1 MNNKKR
7 VKIIVKRE
15 YIGEKNIEQA
25 FSEILIM
32 ALLKEVKSTV

>member
-25 FSEILIM
+25 FSEIFIR